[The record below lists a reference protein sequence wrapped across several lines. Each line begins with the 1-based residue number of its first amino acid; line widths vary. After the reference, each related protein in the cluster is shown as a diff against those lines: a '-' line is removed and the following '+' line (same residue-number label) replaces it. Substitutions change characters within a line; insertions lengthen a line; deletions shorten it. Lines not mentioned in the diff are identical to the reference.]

1 MGNRRRAREFTLQI
15 LFQLDLNNNEENL
28 EERLRAFWRDYAP
41 DTEEEIKKFA
51 TRLVKETRK
60 NLKNIDELI
69 KRYVENWTME
79 RIAKV
84 DRNILR
90 FALCEM
96 LYLPD
101 IPVKVAINEAVEL
114 SKKYSTAESYQFVNG
129 ILDRVKDEVKQELV
143 NSRKI

>member
-1 MGNRRRAREFTLQI
+1 MGKRRRAREFTLQI

-28 EERLRAFWRDYAP
+28 EERLRTFWRDYAP

-51 TRLVKETRK
+51 TRLVKETWK

-101 IPVKVAINEAVEL
+101 IPAKVAINEAVEL
-114 SKKYSTAESYQFVNG
+114 AKKYSTAESYQFVNG
-129 ILDRVKDEVKQELV
+129 ILDKVKDE
-143 NSRKI
+143 I